1 MSATASG
8 RRRGE
13 ITAPRRTARPARGPA
28 AGRDIRLHAV
38 PSRSRQGTLS
48 GRRRCA
54 APGPCNGTSGWTV
67 RWPGDCSWRR
77 RRRPGPAPS
86 TDRRSRK
93 VRLGAADIRTRS
105 CCYAAYGLR
114 TRRRR
119 SRDRPSLVSPPQMPC
134 LIEFASA
141 YSRHWAHT
149 GHRVHTAAAFAS
161 RISRS
166 CGLSPSRPK
175 NSSASWPTQAA
186 LSCQLTPQHSRPATS
201 AHLGPLRREPPPSPF
216 CAARN
221 LSIQAAAYAAP
232 GAKVPPARAPR
243 RQSLRPGR
251 TPRWPVAPARAR

>member
-1 MSATASG
+1 VGRQQGVISAFLQC
-8 RRRGE
+8 RRDRGNVPLRVVGAARHPDRAM
-13 ITAPRRTARPARGPA
+13 APGAGPCDGQAIARGDA
-28 AGRDIRLHAV
+28 DV
-38 PSRSRQGTLS
+38 D
-48 GRRRCA
+48 
-54 APGPCNGTSGWTV
+54 PGP
-67 RWPGDCSWRR
+67 P
-77 RRRPGPAPS
+77 PS

-93 VRLGAADIRTRS
+93 VRLDAADIRTRS

-216 CAARN
+216 YAARN

-232 GAKVPPARAPR
+232 GAKVPPPGPRAGGTSGPAA
-243 RQSLRPGR
+243 
-251 TPRWPVAPARAR
+251 TPRWPVAPARARQ

>member
-1 MSATASG
+1 MARRLLAATPMST
-8 RRRGE
+8 R
-13 ITAPRRTARPARGPA
+13 
-28 AGRDIRLHAV
+28 AG
-38 PSRSRQGTLS
+38 
-48 GRRRCA
+48 
-54 APGPCNGTSGWTV
+54 
-67 RWPGDCSWRR
+67 
-77 RRRPGPAPS
+77 PS
-86 TDRRSRK
+86 TDRCSRK
-93 VRLGAADIRTRS
+93 VRLDAADNRTRS

-141 YSRHWAHT
+141 YSRHWART

-161 RISRS
+161 RMSRS

-175 NSSASWPTQAA
+175 NSSASLPTQAA

-232 GAKVPPARAPR
+232 GAKVPRPGPR

-251 TPRWPVAPARAR
+251 VFDPVGRAVGGLTDDDHETPYRKDRPVIPALPAHDFRRFHMARLPAADTSREGHSSRYRGR